1 MTTNDDAFEEFLV
14 RLEPNIPYSS
24 QRYARLRNR
33 LMKFFEWRHCRDRE
47 GLTDETIERL
57 LKHINARD
65 EIGKPWS
72 YVYAVA
78 TNVYREYSRKAARL
92 VDIKNDLESLSD
104 DSDDFIECARLCLEK
119 LSNDKRRLIEQY
131 YLDEGSR
138 MELARQWG
146 VSLAA
151 LRLKIHRMK
160 AELKECYRKCMRGR
174 IS

>member
-1 MTTNDDAFEEFLV
+1 MTTNDDAFEEFLI
-14 RLEPNIPYSS
+14 RLEPNIPSSS

-33 LMKFFEWRHCRDRE
+33 LIKFFEWRHCRDRE

-92 VDIKNDLESLSD
+92 VDIKNDLESLAD
-104 DSDDFIECARLCLEK
+104 DSDDFIECARICLEK
-119 LSNDKRRLIEQY
+119 LSNDKRRLVEQY

-138 MELARQWG
+138 VELARQEG

-160 AELKECYRKCMRGR
+160 TELKECYSKCMRGQ